1 MKTASFDKHHLQKII
16 TEVENTLRYVG
27 MPDEYCSHGQWY
39 IAGGAVGSMVRNE
52 AERDI
57 DVFFRTAGCLLALD
71 AAQWN
76 KVTHCETKNSITI
89 PRTGVS
95 FVKRRFGEPVNVV
108 NRFDFLHTQLWID
121 ADREVHAI
129 SEEALKC
136 VRRYRVALT
145 PWREEVAC
153 YGSIIRA
160 LRLREKGWD
169 VPDSVLR
176 RLLSDYLDPNKRVEK
191 YETSYGERR

>member
-1 MKTASFDKHHLQKII
+1 MKPPSFDKHHLQKII

-27 MPDEYCSHGQWY
+27 MPEEYCSHGQWY
-39 IAGGAVGSMVRNE
+39 IAGGAVGSMVRYE

-57 DVFFRTAGCLLALD
+57 DVFFRTEGALNVFSMLD
-71 AAQWN
+71 WC
-76 KVTHCETKNSITI
+76 KVTHRETKNSITI

-95 FVKRRFGEPVNVV
+95 FVKRRFGEPVDVV

-121 ADREVHAI
+121 ADKEVQAI

-136 VRRYRVALT
+136 ARRYRVALT

-160 LRLREKGWD
+160 LRLRDDGWE

-176 RLLSDYLDPNKRVEK
+176 KLLEDYLDPNKRAEK
-191 YETSYGERR
+191 YETSE